1 MNQILRGVAAMF
13 LVAALVAA
21 CSEES
26 DPSARPSPSPPA
38 SPVPTP
44 SPSPQ
49 PSPTTG
55 GTTGCP
61 NETEAVAT
69 PKGRG
74 LRGDLDGGGGPET
87 VSLAVD
93 ESGSPGCQAFVS
105 VESETVTGVIAI
117 DEPQISFDLGLP
129 ALDSMSPIGFG
140 PGDEIVVVVTSGAST
155 QFFAL
160 VTVFEGEPVQVTVQD
175 GPYGNLFP
183 YGGSTAHLESSDC
196 GAPSVGTFDVPLIVI
211 SGATSVGEDFRLVR
225 TFFSA
230 EDPELEREITERN
243 KVSFEELVS
252 FPEFGE
258 APFAHCR

>member
-1 MNQILRGVAAMF
+1 MNQILRGAAAIYLM
-13 LVAALVAA
+13 AALVTA
-21 CSEES
+21 CSQES
-26 DPSARPSPSPPA
+26 EPSARPSPTPRTSPT
-38 SPVPTP
+38 PTP

-74 LRGDLDGGGGPET
+74 LRGDVDGRGGPET
-87 VSLAVD
+87 VFVGID
-93 ESGSPGCQAFVS
+93 ESGSPGCQGFVS
-105 VESETVTGVIAI
+105 VESETVTGVVAI
-117 DEPQISFDLGLP
+117 DDPQISFDLEFP
-129 ALDSMSPIGFG
+129 FLDRMSPIGFG
-140 PGDEIVVVVTSGAST
+140 PGDEIVIVVTSGAST

-196 GAPSVGTFDVPLIVI
+196 AVPESGADGAPFIVI
-211 SGATSVGEDFRLVR
+211 SQATAEGDDYRLVR

-230 EDPELEREITERN
+230 EDPELERETAERA

-252 FPEFGE
+252 YPEFGQ